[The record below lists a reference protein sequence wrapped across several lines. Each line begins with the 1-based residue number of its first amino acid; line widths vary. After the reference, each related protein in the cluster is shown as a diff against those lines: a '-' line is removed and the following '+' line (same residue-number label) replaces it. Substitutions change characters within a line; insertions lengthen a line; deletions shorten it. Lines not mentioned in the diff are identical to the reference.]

1 MEEKEL
7 NPQDK
12 IVCLYGEYKDNHIL
26 TEEGDYYF
34 VISYRALNQIID
46 GRIGFF
52 NLKYDEK
59 DNYWVIFQ
67 YCLID

>member
-1 MEEKEL
+1 MPL

-12 IVCLYGEYKDNHIL
+12 IICLYGLYKDNHIT
-26 TEEGDYYF
+26 TEEDETYF
-34 VISYRALNQIID
+34 VISYHSLNQIID

-52 NLKYDEK
+52 NLKYDEV

-67 YCLID
+67 YCLDEEL